1 MIGESHNNRDVK
13 RVTGTCRDC
22 DWRGAEAGA
31 SSRGKLISCSWFGS
45 NRVVEEMQN
54 CPGWT
59 RDLRLKGE
67 ARSDFLARQDANRL
81 DSKRHKLA
89 LRAHRLAI
97 IALVISGL
105 SFLAI
110 LVKLLIDTLSKG
122 TITTP

>member
-1 MIGESHNNRDVK
+1 MIRESSNSGDTK
-13 RVTGTCRDC
+13 SVTGTCRDC

-45 NRVVEEMQN
+45 NRVMEEVQD

-59 RDLRLKGE
+59 RDLRLKDE
-67 ARSDFLARQDANRL
+67 ARSEFLARQDANRL
-81 DSKRHKLA
+81 DSDRHKLA

-97 IALVISGL
+97 IALAISGL

-122 TITTP
+122 TIAIP